1 MGLAKSRLASPGD
14 QGQVVPVLVG
24 QKPITSSVGPQAA
37 PSTAAQRVPTF
48 LDKNN
53 PVATRD
59 RGIQYYI

>member
-37 PSTAAQRVPTF
+37 PSTAAQRVPSF
-48 LDKNN
+48 LDKNS

-59 RGIQYYI
+59 GGIQ